1 MLTFRIM
8 KRRKFGKCIFL
19 GAAAV
24 FALVL
29 AGCFG
34 GGGDDESSETTTS
47 TTTSSAP
54 TVQTLAPVPAPVQPP
69 TPTAAPPPAPT
80 TAAPPPAPTTAA
92 PASGGL
98 TYTVQSG
105 DTLAAIADRFNVT
118 VDEIISANNIQNADV
133 ISIGQQFVIP
143 TGSGGATGAGTA
155 SSGASTSG
163 ATGTT
168 SADGSTYTVA
178 SGDTLASIANRFN
191 ISLADLLAANPSIEN
206 QDVISVGQ
214 VLNIPSS

>member
-1 MLTFRIM
+1 M
-8 KRRKFGKCIFL
+8 KRLKFGNCIFL
-19 GAAAV
+19 GVAAV
-24 FALVL
+24 FTLAL

-34 GGGDDESSETTTS
+34 GGEDESSDATTTS
-47 TTTSSAP
+47 TAAA
-54 TVQTLAPVPAPVQPP
+54 VQTPPAPSTTRSPAPPP
-69 TPTAAPPPAPT
+69 TPTAALPPAPT
-80 TAAPPPAPTTAA
+80 TAALPPAPTTAA
-92 PASGGL
+92 PASSGL

-143 TGSGGATGAGTA
+143 TGSGGGAASGAATA
-155 SSGASTSG
+155 GASTAG

-191 ISLADLLAANPSIEN
+191 VDLDDLVAANNIEN

>member
-1 MLTFRIM
+1 M
-8 KRRKFGKCIFL
+8 KRPAFGNWIFF

-34 GGGDDESSETTTS
+34 GGGDDSSETTVA
-47 TTTSSAP
+47 TTTAGP
-54 TVQTLAPVPAPVQPP
+54 TVQTLAPPPTVPAQPP
-69 TPTAAPPPAPT
+69 TPTAAPA
-80 TAAPPPAPTTAA
+80 PAPTTAA
-92 PASGGL
+92 PAPAPTTAAPAGSGGL

-105 DTLAAIADRFNVT
+105 DTLASIADRFNVS
-118 VDEIISANNIQNADV
+118 VDDIVSANNITNPDI

-143 TGSGGATGAGTA
+143 TGSGGTGSAA
-155 SSGASTSG
+155 SPSGASASG

-191 ISLADLLAANPSIEN
+191 ISLDDLLEANPSIDN
-206 QDVISVGQ
+206 QDVISIGQ

>member
-1 MLTFRIM
+1 M
-8 KRRKFGKCIFL
+8 KRLKFANFAFL
-19 GAAAV
+19 GVAAV

-29 AGCFG
+29 TSCFG
-34 GGGDDESSETTTS
+34 GGGDDDESSDETTT
-47 TTTSSAP
+47 TSAAP
-54 TVQTLAPVPAPVQPP
+54 TVQTLAPVVEPVAPVQPP

-118 VDEIISANNIQNADV
+118 VDEIISANNITNADV
-133 ISIGQQFVIP
+133 ISIGQQFIIP
-143 TGSGGATGAGTA
+143 TGSGGGTGSGTA
-155 SSGASTSG
+155 PSGTTASG

-168 SADGSTYTVA
+168 SPDGSTYTVA
-178 SGDTLASIANRFN
+178 SGDSLASIANRFN
-191 ISLADLLAANPSIEN
+191 VSLDDLLEANPDIEN
-206 QDVISVGQ
+206 QDVISIGQ
-214 VLNIPSS
+214 VINIPSS

>member
-1 MLTFRIM
+1 M
-8 KRRKFGKCIFL
+8 KRLKFGNCLFL
-19 GAAAV
+19 GVAAV

-34 GGGDDESSETTTS
+34 GGGDESSDATTTS
-47 TTTSSAP
+47 TAAA
-54 TVQTLAPVPAPVQPP
+54 VQTPPAPSTTKSPAPPP
-69 TPTAAPPPAPT
+69 TPTAALPPAST

-92 PASGGL
+92 PASSGL

-206 QDVISVGQ
+206 QDVISVDQ

>member
-1 MLTFRIM
+1 M
-8 KRRKFGKCIFL
+8 KRLKFGNCLFL
-19 GAAAV
+19 GVAAV
-24 FALVL
+24 FALAL

-34 GGGDDESSETTTS
+34 GGEDESSDATTTS
-47 TTTSSAP
+47 TAAA
-54 TVQTLAPVPAPVQPP
+54 VQTPPAPSTTRSPAPIQPP
-69 TPTAAPPPAPT
+69 TPTAALPPAPT

-92 PASGGL
+92 PASSGL

-206 QDVISVGQ
+206 QDVISVDQ

>member
-1 MLTFRIM
+1 MLTFRVM

-34 GGGDDESSETTTS
+34 GGGDDESSETTTPT
-47 TTTSSAP
+47 TTTSAT
-54 TVQTLAPVPAPVQPP
+54 TVQTLASVPAPVQPP

-133 ISIGQQFVIP
+133 ISIGQQFIIP
-143 TGSGGATGAGTA
+143 TGSGGGTGTGTA
-155 SSGASTSG
+155 AGASTSG

-191 ISLADLLAANPSIEN
+191 VDLDDLVAANNIEN

>member
-1 MLTFRIM
+1 M
-8 KRRKFGKCIFL
+8 
-19 GAAAV
+19 GASAV

-34 GGGDDESSETTTS
+34 GGGDDSSETTVA
-47 TTTSSAP
+47 TTTAGP
-54 TVQTLAPVPAPVQPP
+54 TVQTLAPPPTVPAQPP
-69 TPTAAPPPAPT
+69 TPTAAPAPAPT
-80 TAAPPPAPTTAA
+80 TAAPAPAPTTAA

-105 DTLAAIADRFNVT
+105 DTLASIADRFNVS
-118 VDEIISANNIQNADV
+118 VDDIVSANNITNPDI

-143 TGSGGATGAGTA
+143 TGSGGGTG
-155 SSGASTSG
+155 SGASPSGASASG

-191 ISLADLLAANPSIEN
+191 ISLDDLLEANPSIEN
-206 QDVISVGQ
+206 QDVISIGQ

>member
-1 MLTFRIM
+1 M

-47 TTTSSAP
+47 TTTASAP

-133 ISIGQQFVIP
+133 ISIGQQFIIP
-143 TGSGGATGAGTA
+143 TGSGGGTGTGTA
-155 SSGASTSG
+155 AGASTSG

-191 ISLADLLAANPSIEN
+191 VDLDDLVAANNIEN

>member
-1 MLTFRIM
+1 M
-8 KRRKFGKCIFL
+8 RRLKLANFAFL

-34 GGGDDESSETTTS
+34 GGGDDESSDETTT
-47 TTTSSAP
+47 TSAAP
-54 TVQTLAPVPAPVQPP
+54 TVQTLAPPAPTAPVQPP
-69 TPTAAPPPAPT
+69 APTAAPPPAPT

-143 TGSGGATGAGTA
+143 TGSGGGAA
-155 SSGASTSG
+155 SGAAAAGASTAG

-178 SGDTLASIANRFN
+178 SGDSLASIANRFN
-191 ISLADLLAANPSIEN
+191 VSLDDLLAANPAIEN
-206 QDVISVGQ
+206 QDVISIGQ
-214 VLNIPSS
+214 VINIPSS

>member
-1 MLTFRIM
+1 MLTFRVM

-19 GAAAV
+19 GVAAV

-47 TTTSSAP
+47 TTTASAP

-133 ISIGQQFVIP
+133 ISIGQQFIIP
-143 TGSGGATGAGTA
+143 TGSGGGTGTGTA
-155 SSGASTSG
+155 AGASTSG

-191 ISLADLLAANPSIEN
+191 VDLDDLVAANNIEN

>member
-1 MLTFRIM
+1 MLTFRVM

-47 TTTSSAP
+47 TTTASAP

-143 TGSGGATGAGTA
+143 TGSGGGTGTGATT
-155 SSGASTSG
+155 GASTSG

-191 ISLADLLAANPSIEN
+191 VDLDDLVAANNIEN

>member
-1 MLTFRIM
+1 M
-8 KRRKFGKCIFL
+8 KRLKFANFAFL
-19 GAAAV
+19 GVAAV

-34 GGGDDESSETTTS
+34 GGGDDDSSDETTT
-47 TTTSSAP
+47 TSAAP
-54 TVQTLAPVPAPVQPP
+54 TVQTLAPVEPTAPVQPP

-118 VDEIISANNIQNADV
+118 VDQIIAANNITNADV
-133 ISIGQQFVIP
+133 ISIGQQFIIP
-143 TGSGGATGAGTA
+143 TGSGGGTGSGTA
-155 SSGASTSG
+155 PSGASASG

-168 SADGSTYTVA
+168 SPDGNTYTVA
-178 SGDTLASIANRFN
+178 SGDSLASIANRFN
-191 ISLADLLAANPSIEN
+191 VSLDDLLEANPDIEN
-206 QDVISVGQ
+206 QDVISIGQ

>member
-1 MLTFRIM
+1 MLTFQVM

-133 ISIGQQFVIP
+133 ISIGQQFIIP
-143 TGSGGATGAGTA
+143 TGSGGGTGTGTA
-155 SSGASTSG
+155 AGASTSG

-191 ISLADLLAANPSIEN
+191 VDLDDLVAANNIEN

>member
-1 MLTFRIM
+1 M
-8 KRRKFGKCIFL
+8 RRLKLANFAFL
-19 GAAAV
+19 GVAAV

-34 GGGDDESSETTTS
+34 GGGDDESSDETTT
-47 TTTSSAP
+47 TSAAP
-54 TVQTLAPVPAPVQPP
+54 TVQTLAPVPAPIAPVQPP
-69 TPTAAPPPAPT
+69 VPSAAPPPAPT

-143 TGSGGATGAGTA
+143 TGAGGGTGTGTA
-155 SSGASTSG
+155 AAGASTAG

-191 ISLADLLAANPSIEN
+191 VDLDDLVAANNIEN
-206 QDVISVGQ
+206 QDVIRAGQ

>member
-1 MLTFRIM
+1 M

-47 TTTSSAP
+47 TTVAAAP

-133 ISIGQQFVIP
+133 ISIGQQFIIP
-143 TGSGGATGAGTA
+143 TGSGGGTGTGTA
-155 SSGASTSG
+155 AGASTSG

-191 ISLADLLAANPSIEN
+191 VDLDDLVAANNIEN

>member
-1 MLTFRIM
+1 M

-47 TTTSSAP
+47 TTTTSAP

-133 ISIGQQFVIP
+133 ISIGQQFIIP
-143 TGSGGATGAGTA
+143 TGSGGGTGTGTA
-155 SSGASTSG
+155 AGASTSG

-191 ISLADLLAANPSIEN
+191 VDLDDLVAANNIEN